1 MWKKGIKEGEREWR
15 RRRETVGKESKEGGE
30 KPCKTKEK
38 RKKRGNCM
46 TDLHDK
52 VSKERNFVLKRR
64 PI

>member
-1 MWKKGIKEGEREWR
+1 M
-15 RRRETVGKESKEGGE
+15 GKESKEGGE